1 MTFSYDRV
9 LVAIQHVGQSIKET
23 VAPEETVPAGVA
35 TGLRGFLGKF
45 TVLKGAQ
52 RELWLTFLIKFL
64 IYTAY
69 SVTNKTMVLWLS
81 KDLGFSD
88 QAAGALV
95 GWVWAPAMTV
105 FTLLAG
111 SITDAIGLRRTFF
124 LGVAICTVARS
135 VMVVT
140 TIPSLALACGVLP
153 LAIGEALGTPVLLA
167 ATRRYST
174 VAQRSISFSIIYM
187 IMNVGYIAAG
197 WIFDYVRQFNF
208 HVSLFGFEPSSY
220 QQLFMVSLAFE
231 IVLFPVIYFLRR
243 GAEAANGGPVINPS
257 SRNAEAGRNFLSGI
271 WETVRRSAT
280 ESARLFG
287 RLIGQSGFYRLLL
300 FFLFIGFL
308 KAIFLQMDYV
318 FPKFGIRELGV
329 NAPVGKLSAIN
340 AIVII
345 MLVPFVGALTQKF
358 AAYRMVVIGGVICS
372 AGVFIM
378 ALPTEWF
385 QAAAN
390 GVFGQW
396 LGHAYLGLQGKS
408 SPLLRHVGAVSHCFL
423 DRRSLLL
430 TTRVRVCRCYC
441 PAGTGSII
449 RFAGIPSISRG
460 QTARWH
466 RRLVAGRICSRARST
481 RPRHDVADFCF
492 GGIGRT
498 DWVDCIPP
506 LHSRSGGRAA
516 GYAIARS
523 ALKRPTP
530 NVQRLSQIIIASD
543 GMVSAPFRNST
554 FSVRRFLPNQAA
566 GQRKNLA
573 RDW

>member
-1 MTFSYDRV
+1 M
-9 LVAIQHVGQSIKET
+9 GQTTKE
-23 VAPEETVPAGVA
+23 VIPPEETVPAGVA
-35 TGLRGFLGKF
+35 TALRGFIAKF

-52 RELWLTFLIKFL
+52 RELKLTFLIKFL

-95 GWVWAPAMTV
+95 GWVWAPAMTI

-135 VMVVT
+135 VMIVT
-140 TIPSLALACGVLP
+140 TNPSLALACGVLP

-174 VAQRSISFSIIYM
+174 VAQRSMSFSIIYM

-197 WIFDYVRQFNF
+197 WIFDYVRLLNF
-208 HVSLFGFEPSSY
+208 HVSLFGFQPSSY
-220 QQLFMVSLAFE
+220 QQLFMVSLVFE

-243 GAEAANGGPVINPS
+243 GADGPVIDQV
-257 SRNAEAGRNFLSGI
+257 SRSRDVAGSFLSGI
-271 WETVRRSAT
+271 WETVRQSAID
-280 ESARLFG
+280 AAHLFR

-300 FFLFIGFL
+300 FFVFIGFL

-318 FPKFGIRELGV
+318 FPKFGIRELGT

-345 MLVPFVGALTQKF
+345 LLVPVVGALTQKL
-358 AAYRMVVIGGVICS
+358 AAYRMVVIGGVICA

-385 QAAAN
+385 VSAAN

-396 LGHAYLGLQGKS
+396 LGHAYLGLQGS
-408 SPLLRHVGAVSHCFL
+408 IHPYYVMSALYLIVFSIGEAFYSPRVYEYAAAIAPPGQEASYGSLAYLPFLVGKLLV
-423 DRRSLLL
+423 
-430 TTRVRVCRCYC
+430 
-441 PAGTGSII
+441 GTGGWLLAAFVPEQGPRDAGMMWLIFALAASVAPIGLILFRRYI
-449 RFAGIPSISRG
+449 RVPE
-460 QTARWH
+460 
-466 RRLVAGRICSRARST
+466 AGRQ
-481 RPRHDVADFCF
+481 D
-492 GGIGRT
+492 
-498 DWVDCIPP
+498 
-506 LHSRSGGRAA
+506 
-516 GYAIARS
+516 
-523 ALKRPTP
+523 
-530 NVQRLSQIIIASD
+530 
-543 GMVSAPFRNST
+543 
-554 FSVRRFLPNQAA
+554 
-566 GQRKNLA
+566 
-573 RDW
+573 